1 MEKIVNIYKKNKEI
15 INYLI
20 FGVLTTLVNIIVF
33 EISANWIHIHYLVSN
48 IIAWFLSVLF
58 AYITNRKYVFE
69 SNDQEIGKE
78 MAKFFSSRLATLG
91 LDMVIM
97 WLLVDILTANNLLA
111 KIIANVLVVIGN
123 YVLSKLIVFN
133 DKEDH

>member
-69 SNDQEIGKE
+69 SNDKEIGKE

-111 KIIANVLVVIGN
+111 KIIANILVVIGN
-123 YVLSKLIVFN
+123 YILSKLIVFN

>member
-111 KIIANVLVVIGN
+111 KIIANILVVIGN
-123 YVLSKLIVFN
+123 YILSKLIVFN